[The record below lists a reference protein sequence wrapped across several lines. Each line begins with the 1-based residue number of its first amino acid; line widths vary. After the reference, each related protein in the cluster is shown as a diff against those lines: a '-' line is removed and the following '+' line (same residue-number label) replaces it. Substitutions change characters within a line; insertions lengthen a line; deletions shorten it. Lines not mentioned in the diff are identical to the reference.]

1 MPSRANNIEYAI
13 YVTCEVESGFDW
25 GNVNFEDPITIGITQ
40 CYAYNAKRLL
50 KRCRESDPGWNTFAA
65 AAPRL
70 ANALDNVSDEGW
82 TQIYIT
88 QAEANAWVQMSQSD
102 ENHAIQMQDA
112 REEFNSYLD
121 LLVSKGLSDDRPQTL
136 CFAANM
142 YHQSPQRCLRV
153 LNACSPSATLDY
165 MYQCCLN
172 DSILGRYRNRY
183 NTVYNRLKAWN
194 GEDAPPDFGQNSGE
208 YWGGQAEGT
217 AAGDGSASVS
227 LTRVFFNQGR
237 MIAFGTGYES
247 GIQLRE
253 TSTGNW
259 IPERRNVTDGADAT
273 PSYTGGGSG
282 DAKAI
287 CDLYDSWEKDYDFDY
302 SQGAGRLGL
311 PESGASDCS
320 GSIWCAYHQAAGVD
334 CGTWT
339 GDMVGKGTEI
349 ASGSTGQFDDSVLA
363 KMQPADLIIYS
374 HSGSI
379 GSGDHVEM
387 YMGSG
392 YDADLLG
399 GGMAPVPHYKDAKTY
414 TNSGYFQ
421 TWMVRRYL

>member
-25 GNVNFEDPITIGITQ
+25 GSVYFQDPITIGITQ

-50 KRCRESDPGWNTFAA
+50 AKCRESDPGWDAFAA

-88 QAEANAWVQMSQSD
+88 QAEANAWVTMSQSE

-112 REEFNSYLD
+112 REEFNGYLD
-121 LLVSKGLSDDRPQTL
+121 LLVSKGLSDSRPQTL

-153 LNACSPSATLDY
+153 LNACSPNATLDY

-183 NTVYNRLKAWN
+183 TTVYNRLKAWN

-208 YWGGQAEGT
+208 YWGGQASGTDAGDGT
-217 AAGDGSASVS
+217 AAIS
-227 LTRVFFNQGR
+227 LSRIYYAQGR
-237 MIAFGTGYES
+237 MIAFGTGYEK
-247 GIQLRE
+247 GVQLYE
-253 TSTGNW
+253 TSPGNW
-259 IPERRNVTDGADAT
+259 IPEKKNITSGADAS

-287 CDLYDSWEKDYDFDY
+287 CDLYDSWEKEYDFAY
-302 SQGAGRLGL
+302 SQGDGRLGL
-311 PESGASDCS
+311 PQSGASDCS

-349 ASGSTGQFDDSVLA
+349 AQGHAGEFNDSILA
-363 KMQPADLIIYS
+363 KMQPADLILYS
-374 HSGSI
+374 RGSTM

-392 YDADLLG
+392 YDNDLLG
-399 GGMAPVPHYKDAKTY
+399 GGRAPVPHYKNAKTY